1 MTCSASFWET
11 EIPSVRQLI
20 WYLLAEYDLIFCK
33 LTSFCVTHITW
44 GVLVSP
50 LTTLIWLQE
59 NGMFY
64 NLSNWIQKL
73 NTTNLSPF
81 FYLTIKAR
89 DEAAIEYIYIL
100 VLLCQVIVS
109 GYRICSEP
117 TLYQETSSFFRSSK
131 LQTLEFQGLCLYREH
146 G

>member
-1 MTCSASFWET
+1 MVARKWNVLQS
-11 EIPSVRQLI
+11 I
-20 WYLLAEYDLIFCK
+20 K
-33 LTSFCVTHITW
+33 L
-44 GVLVSP
+44 
-50 LTTLIWLQE
+50 
-59 NGMFY
+59 NK
-64 NLSNWIQKL
+64 KL

-89 DEAAIEYIYIL
+89 DEAAIEYIYIYIL
-100 VLLCQVIVS
+100 VLIWQVIVS